1 MKRTR
6 NSRVK
11 TMARG
16 AGLATIGL
24 LLSLVTPPGPAHAAG
39 AGKAAAD
46 AAGAGMDGGGCLT
59 TDEQRITHGFDLHCD
74 ADDPPNTL
82 DIDWDG
88 HRFHLAEVERTRCTD
103 DPAIDLEPPVAGFDT
118 VSGNGTGRLNDEDGA
133 TAEWIFSD
141 AGAAGVEDRAAIIIR
156 NPSGDVVLDVSGTLT
171 YGNHEAHE

>member
-1 MKRTR
+1 MKRAR
-6 NSRVK
+6 NGSRMK
-11 TMARG
+11 TTARG
-16 AGLATIGL
+16 AGLAALSL
-24 LLSLVTPPGPAHAAG
+24 LLSFVTLPGPAH
-39 AGKAAAD
+39 AAAD

-59 TDEQRITHGFDLHCD
+59 APDEQRITHGFDLHCD

-82 DIDWDG
+82 DIDWAG
-88 HRFHLAEVERTRCTD
+88 HRFHLAEVGSARCTD

-133 TAEWIFSD
+133 TVEWTFSD